1 MEQILHSLGNMFL
14 ERSLV
19 YIPSPYQSQ
28 NKDFNSKTLSG
39 LRNEVDWNGTILDL
53 RMGWNGMIP
62 DAWGNKIV

>member
-1 MEQILHSLGNMFL
+1 MEQNLHSLGNMFL

-39 LRNEVDWNGTILDL
+39 LRNEVDWNGNILEFE
-53 RMGWNGMIP
+53 NGMEWN
-62 DAWGNKIV
+62 DSRCLGK